1 MDTDLDFKKELEL
14 QLKRLEAK
22 YKVGNDV
29 EILWE
34 PRDILKRPRIT
45 TAENKTRV
53 VNGEWTNDKIT
64 IYENEDLDT
73 AIHILNHEFV
83 ERMLCSTLV
92 DPYVILSN
100 ALQNVFRTLT
110 YLSQEKL
117 IEKLAR
123 MEDKQYGDRIS
134 GRNK

>member
-1 MDTDLDFKKELEL
+1 MKMTDFKKELEI
-14 QLKRLEAK
+14 QLKQLELT

-29 EILWE
+29 ELVWE
-34 PRDILKRPRIT
+34 PRDLLMRPKIT
-45 TAENKTRV
+45 TADGKTRV
-53 VNGEWTNDKIT
+53 VQGEWTNDKII
-64 IYENEDLDT
+64 IYEDEDLEK

-83 ERMLCSTLV
+83 ERMLGSTLV

-117 IEKLAR
+117 IEKLAK
-123 MEDKQYGDRIS
+123 MEDKKYGERIS

>member
-1 MDTDLDFKKELEL
+1 MATLDFKKELEI
-14 QLKRLEAK
+14 QLKKLETK
-22 YKVGNDV
+22 YKIGNDV
-29 EILWE
+29 EIVWE
-34 PRDILKRPRIT
+34 PRDLLLRPKIT
-45 TAENKTRV
+45 TADGKLRV
-53 VNGEWTNDKIT
+53 VQGEWTNEKII
-64 IYENEDLDT
+64 IYENENLEK

-117 IEKLAR
+117 IEKLAK
-123 MEDKQYGDRIS
+123 MEDKQYGERIS
-134 GRNK
+134 GRSK